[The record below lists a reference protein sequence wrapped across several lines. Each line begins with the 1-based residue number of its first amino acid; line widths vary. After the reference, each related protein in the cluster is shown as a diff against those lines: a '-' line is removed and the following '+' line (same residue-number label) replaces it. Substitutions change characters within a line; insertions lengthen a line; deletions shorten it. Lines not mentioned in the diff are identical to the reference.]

1 MMTSC
6 DVETSDNGQL
16 DGFWQLRCAD
26 TLSTGGH
33 SDLTGLQMTW
43 SFQGRLLELRDLNG
57 QRTDIVSS
65 FRHDGHTLTLSEP
78 FIVDRDNGD
87 ISVDDVSVMAPYG
100 VNKLDESFTVEHL
113 SGSKMVLKSER
124 LRLSFRKY

>member
-1 MMTSC
+1 MNEN
-6 DVETSDNGQL
+6 DVAVEPTD
-16 DGFWQLRCAD
+16 FWYIDSKYHIHCEEYIEYHKDAMD
-26 TLSTGGH
+26 W
-33 SDLTGLQMTW
+33 DL
-43 SFQGRLLELRDLNG
+43 
-57 QRTDIVSS
+57 VSQYQ
-65 FRHDGHTLTLSEP
+65 TLSEP

-87 ISVDDVSVMAPYG
+87 ISVDDVAVMAPYG